1 MRTIPARWLTR
12 LLVGA
17 LLAAVVLVGG
27 TAVRVWQVARDDD
40 RTPTQAIVVLGAAQY
55 DGTPSSVFAARLAQ
69 AHDLYDA
76 GVAPL
81 VVTVGGKR
89 TGDEFTEAA
98 AGRRYLAD
106 AGVPAQ
112 ALLAVETGSDT
123 LESIDAVAAA
133 LQERGLTSAVLV
145 SDPWHSLRTRT
156 MATDAGLTV
165 TTSPTRQGPAVRTR
179 DAQWHG
185 IVRETG
191 ALLFYRLAH
200 ASAGF
205 ATTATATG

>member
-1 MRTIPARWLTR
+1 MRTTSARWLTR

-55 DGTPSSVFAARLAQ
+55 GGTPSSVFAARLEQ

-191 ALLFYRLAH
+191 ALLFYRLTH

-205 ATTATATG
+205 ATTSTAAG